1 VNSREKKKERE
12 RERWVT
18 YLFNPPMCTCSIRI
32 HTYAHKTRTERH
44 HIVKNFDMTDK
55 GREKRWKG
63 RKERMKMR

>member
-1 VNSREKKKERE
+1 VNAREKKKERE

-44 HIVKNFDMTDK
+44 HIVKNLTRQTEEGKKD
-55 GREKRWKG
+55 
-63 RKERMKMR
+63 RKEEKKE

>member
-1 VNSREKKKERE
+1 MSVSECEKERERE

-44 HIVKNFDMTDK
+44 HTVKNFDTTDRGK
-55 GREKRWKG
+55 KEKD
-63 RKERMKMR
+63 RKEEKKE